1 MNGNAIWC
9 HIFILILLELGKT
22 KLTANGNSEG
32 FMQANNEVRYIV
44 DGVPFTRAPSIHKD
58 FHSSTGVR
66 IQIPK
71 LVDGRTAYKQSTQLR
86 FDPDVLDFQQR
97 HLGFPH
103 HERVTVHNMNNNKTI
118 YMSSISGSSTQFHSS
133 FFEHKIIQ
141 PNGNTTF
148 SVVFLGQEVGH
159 MQSHLFIHT
168 SEGSFKYKVKGSSV
182 FSPYRLRPMV
192 GIHIPLNS
200 TFLPLLSI
208 YNPHSTAIQF
218 IEVYSSGV
226 DFHLKLPNSE
236 TDGPLSLWEIPPY
249 HSKPIVKIHFLASS
263 HRNHSAY
270 IRFRQ
275 RDSDEVL
282 VMPLQLEVS
291 SQPGLY
297 AEEDMVDFGLGGSLD
312 PPTQYSL
319 RVFNSGRKTIK
330 IENIV
335 IVPASK
341 AVTVKF
347 EPVKVSPYL
356 KTSLEVA
363 LITLDWQSA
372 FETKLLGGKILIKGK
387 QGSTKL
393 MVPFMVQVLEGGLN
407 YNTSIT
413 QFCSEMSWDV
423 PRPFVVTNMFTLPIA
438 IINVMLHPDAEPYFL
453 VENLTAIVLA
463 PQQSAML
470 FLISTRRTAQQSQ
483 LKLETNLW
491 LHTNISKVVVP
502 LLSYNGRLTLVEL
515 EVVNPHLCGER
526 MDSHLGKTTPSTP
539 DQDLDLDLPV
549 LSSQAKHD
557 KRNLPHGMNSTLEL
571 GTVASG
577 GKKETYFSVTNNN
590 PISLELKKWETNL
603 KWASVQL
610 LGVMEANQSGVLY
623 EHSLF
628 GIVNTTLLY
637 PGHSAVFKLLFLA
650 PNKEILMAGEVFIHS
665 KFEKMVIS
673 TRLAVAHGGLE
684 ILPESIDLGNC
695 FPGKHCR
702 QALKVRSLFDHPMM
716 VSEVISLNSDCC
728 MNFLSKGNDTDIR
741 PQTTTLIGTLWY
753 NLEQGCYPH
762 CYLGIIDNTTDS
774 NQWLESLTLPYN
786 TPYVDSLLFCSRY
799 KNYLNAVASISYR
812 NVTMRLDT
820 TGVRNHIFQ
829 VKVNLTWPKLFVG
842 SDVHVGLKN
851 VSTITFPLTQLGNTT
866 YHPFILNNPSKR
878 SVLVQLV
885 MDWDYPQANHLVDNL
900 PEGFNNWQVTG
911 DRSKNWTGLFFW
923 AGWSI
928 KFAEDLQVVNHPE
941 SVTIVLQPGQ
951 TVHGRLGFFPT
962 HLGPEEAIIYIRN
975 NLTILEIVRV
985 IGHAAAP
992 LFKFGNRRPGSD
1004 TAMLF
1009 ELTEKHLKDC
1019 EREKNRL
1026 FPAPNL
1032 TVKRSF
1038 TARNAGEL
1046 PIYINS
1052 FSINGLPCEGF
1063 GFKILNC
1070 NAFLLP
1076 PNTTRKID
1084 VAFTPDFTLSKIQ
1097 RTLSIVTSLGMEVN
1111 YTLET
1116 TLPPVYLASC
1126 SSVLNRPTWEPIL
1139 YYSAISFM
1147 IFLLLCV
1154 IAAAYFESDRIL
1166 KFAINAMS
1174 KERPIST
1181 LDFSKFGTPYSSKGC
1196 ELQTERLTSEEGG
1209 EEFWGVSSDTQKQE
1223 KSNRSLN
1230 TCAYST
1236 NSSVSHKS
1244 TEGWVHS
1251 DKQALTETETK
1262 DHLLTPPKYSE
1273 PKSNFSNNFTP
1284 LLSIRN
1290 KKKLSKK
1297 SSNNSD
1303 PSSLSGSIQE
1313 ISLLKKSWNSV
1324 FSRSNTPNSQTSSK
1338 SKNIETLDN
1347 RDLSTN
1353 SHTTVSTHKK
1363 TKESL
1368 DAKKVTRSFKK
1379 SKNVCEPVIG
1389 SEEETSSTTTE
1400 CSNNDENDK
1409 DKNPSLVTNYM
1420 ARKPNTSPRKAK
1432 QVDYKDNYEGD
1443 CDDDDYERDVMK
1455 RKDLNCRWKS
1465 SYNSTS
1471 SKPEHEATLSKTCH
1485 SPNPESHIA
1494 TSLELPYKLKS
1505 AKNFSRDRKEK
1516 NVLKRPTSLGG
1527 SESVRMTPS
1536 LHVSE
1541 PRAPFSIAVTR
1552 NDSPLYSSIV
1562 APRNNTQ
1569 YTSSNVNSATTSTT
1583 TITTTNTTTTAAHEM
1598 TGSGLAT
1605 SLGGSESVRM
1615 TPSLHVSEPRAPFSI
1630 AVTRNDSP
1638 LYSSIVAPR
1647 NNTQYTSS
1655 NVNSATTSTTT
1666 ITTTNTT
1673 TTAAH
1678 EMTGSGLDS
1687 STQLT
1692 LVHKPAPFYNTSA
1705 GWIGDNIDPTVNLSN
1720 AARQHELLHTAPFH
1734 NIATGMGPI
1743 GSKIPV
1749 TNVWESYTDTGLQ
1762 TSSHYLPAETRTSHF
1777 LTSLTDPMSSM
1788 QINKPIPVSPPPYGF
1803 DNVWEKQNPTTAV
1816 DSKICAQETRQ
1827 KLFSESWPES
1837 LWDPLYTPA
1846 AVYPQPATASVW
1858 GNFVNSVCS
1867 PHSVTPPAP
1876 EHDKE
1881 NTAIMDQS
1889 DGFNPFH
1896 SLNNI
1901 WSPLPSETWGTL
1913 ATGKNE

>member
-1 MNGNAIWC
+1 MKPVSC
-9 HIFILILLELGKT
+9 
-22 KLTANGNSEG
+22 
-32 FMQANNEVRYIV
+32 
-44 DGVPFTRAPSIHKD
+44 
-58 FHSSTGVR
+58 
-66 IQIPK
+66 
-71 LVDGRTAYKQSTQLR
+71 
-86 FDPDVLDFQQR
+86 
-97 HLGFPH
+97 
-103 HERVTVHNMNNNKTI
+103 
-118 YMSSISGSSTQFHSS
+118 GSSQVSHCEVVLKGS
-133 FFEHKIIQ
+133 FVAFVIIQ

-200 TFLPLLSI
+200 TFSPLLSI

-236 TDGPLSLWEIPPY
+236 TDGPLSIWEIPPY

-347 EPVKVSPYL
+347 EPVKVPPYL

-363 LITLDWQSA
+363 LITLDWQAA

-438 IINVMLHPDAEPYFL
+438 IVNVMLHPDAEPYFL

-470 FLISTRRTAQQSQ
+470 FHISTRRTALRSQ

-502 LLSYNGRLTLVEL
+502 LLSYNGRLTL
-515 EVVNPHLCGER
+515 
-526 MDSHLGKTTPSTP
+526 
-539 DQDLDLDLPV
+539 
-549 LSSQAKHD
+549 
-557 KRNLPHGMNSTLEL
+557 NLPHGMNSTLEL

-577 GKKETYFSVTNNN
+577 CKKEIYFSVTNNN

-628 GIVNTTLLY
+628 GIVNTTLLH
-637 PGHSAVFKLLFLA
+637 PGHSAVFKLIFLA

-673 TRLAVAHGGLE
+673 TRLAVAHGSLE

-702 QALKVRSLFDHPMM
+702 QALKVHSLFDHPMM

-728 MNFLSKGNDTDIR
+728 MNFLSKGNGTDIR

-762 CYLGIIDNTTDS
+762 CYLGIIDNTTAGLLRLAPFHSLVYSLHWNGRGIDLEKYLTLGVIFLREPVTNGLHQLLDSLTRVLAQSPHDVWKS
-774 NQWLESLTLPYN
+774 NQWLDSLTLPYN
-786 TPYVDSLLFCSRY
+786 TPYVDSLLFSSRY
-799 KNYLNAVASISYR
+799 KNYLNAVAGISYR
-812 NVTMRLDT
+812 NITMRLDT

-829 VKVNLTWPKLFVG
+829 VKVYLTWPKLFVG
-842 SDVHVGLKN
+842 SDVEVEVKN

-885 MDWDYPQANHLVDNL
+885 MDWDYPQSNHLVDNL

-928 KFAEDLQVVNHPE
+928 KFAEDLQVLGHPE
-941 SVTIVLQPGQ
+941 SVTLVLQPGQ
-951 TVHGRLGFFPT
+951 TVHGSLGFFPT

-975 NLTILEIVRV
+975 NLTILEVVRV

-992 LFKFGNRRPGSD
+992 LFKFGNRKPGSD
-1004 TAMLF
+1004 AAMLF

-1070 NAFLLP
+1070 NGFLLP

-1166 KFAINAMS
+1166 KFAISAMS

-1196 ELQTERLTSEEGG
+1196 ELQTERLNSEEGG
-1209 EEFWGVSSDTQKQE
+1209 EEIWGVSSDTQKQE

-1230 TCAYST
+1230 ACAYST
-1236 NSSVSHKS
+1236 I
-1244 TEGWVHS
+1244 
-1251 DKQALTETETK
+1251 
-1262 DHLLTPPKYSE
+1262 
-1273 PKSNFSNNFTP
+1273 SN
-1284 LLSIRN
+1284 
-1290 KKKLSKK
+1290 
-1297 SSNNSD
+1297 
-1303 PSSLSGSIQE
+1303 
-1313 ISLLKKSWNSV
+1313 
-1324 FSRSNTPNSQTSSK
+1324 
-1338 SKNIETLDN
+1338 
-1347 RDLSTN
+1347 
-1353 SHTTVSTHKK
+1353 
-1363 TKESL
+1363 
-1368 DAKKVTRSFKK
+1368 
-1379 SKNVCEPVIG
+1379 
-1389 SEEETSSTTTE
+1389 
-1400 CSNNDENDK
+1400 
-1409 DKNPSLVTNYM
+1409 DKNPSLVPNYM

-1471 SKPEHEATLSKTCH
+1471 GKPEHEATLSKTCH
-1485 SPNPESHIA
+1485 NPNPESHIA

-1505 AKNFSRDRKEK
+1505 TKNFNRD
-1516 NVLKRPTSLGG
+1516 PTSLVG

-1536 LHVSE
+1536 LHASE
-1541 PRAPFSIAVTR
+1541 TRAPFSIAVAR

-1569 YTSSNVNSATTSTT
+1569 YTSSNVNSATTTA
-1583 TITTTNTTTTAAHEM
+1583 AAHEM
-1598 TGSGLAT
+1598 TGSGL
-1605 SLGGSESVRM
+1605 
-1615 TPSLHVSEPRAPFSI
+1615 
-1630 AVTRNDSP
+1630 
-1638 LYSSIVAPR
+1638 
-1647 NNTQYTSS
+1647 
-1655 NVNSATTSTTT
+1655 
-1666 ITTTNTT
+1666 
-1673 TTAAH
+1673 
-1678 EMTGSGLDS
+1678 
-1687 STQLT
+1687 
-1692 LVHKPAPFYNTSA
+1692 
-1705 GWIGDNIDPTVNLSN
+1705 
-1720 AARQHELLHTAPFH
+1720 
-1734 NIATGMGPI
+1734 GPI

-1777 LTSLTDPMSSM
+1777 LTSLTDPMSTM
-1788 QINKPIPVSPPPYGF
+1788 QINKPNPVSPPPYGF
-1803 DNVWEKQNPTTAV
+1803 DNVWEKQNPSTAV
-1816 DSKICAQETRQ
+1816 DNKICAQETRQ

-1881 NTAIMDQS
+1881 NTATLDQS

-1913 ATGKNE
+1913 ATGKKE

>member
-1 MNGNAIWC
+1 MYRGWFLMND
-9 HIFILILLELGKT
+9 L
-22 KLTANGNSEG
+22 S
-32 FMQANNEVRYIV
+32 V
-44 DGVPFTRAPSIHKD
+44 S
-58 FHSSTGVR
+58 
-66 IQIPK
+66 
-71 LVDGRTAYKQSTQLR
+71 
-86 FDPDVLDFQQR
+86 
-97 HLGFPH
+97 FP
-103 HERVTVHNMNNNKTI
+103 
-118 YMSSISGSSTQFHSS
+118 
-133 FFEHKIIQ
+133 
-141 PNGNTTF
+141 
-148 SVVFLGQEVGH
+148 
-159 MQSHLFIHT
+159 
-168 SEGSFKYKVKGSSV
+168 
-182 FSPYRLRPMV
+182 
-192 GIHIPLNS
+192 
-200 TFLPLLSI
+200 
-208 YNPHSTAIQF
+208 
-218 IEVYSSGV
+218 
-226 DFHLKLPNSE
+226 
-236 TDGPLSLWEIPPY
+236 
-249 HSKPIVKIHFLASS
+249 
-263 HRNHSAY
+263 
-270 IRFRQ
+270 
-275 RDSDEVL
+275 
-282 VMPLQLEVS
+282 
-291 SQPGLY
+291 
-297 AEEDMVDFGLGGSLD
+297 
-312 PPTQYSL
+312 
-319 RVFNSGRKTIK
+319 
-330 IENIV
+330 
-335 IVPASK
+335 
-341 AVTVKF
+341 
-347 EPVKVSPYL
+347 
-356 KTSLEVA
+356 
-363 LITLDWQSA
+363 
-372 FETKLLGGKILIKGK
+372 
-387 QGSTKL
+387 
-393 MVPFMVQVLEGGLN
+393 
-407 YNTSIT
+407 
-413 QFCSEMSWDV
+413 
-423 PRPFVVTNMFTLPIA
+423 
-438 IINVMLHPDAEPYFL
+438 
-453 VENLTAIVLA
+453 
-463 PQQSAML
+463 
-470 FLISTRRTAQQSQ
+470 
-483 LKLETNLW
+483 
-491 LHTNISKVVVP
+491 
-502 LLSYNGRLTLVEL
+502 
-515 EVVNPHLCGER
+515 
-526 MDSHLGKTTPSTP
+526 
-539 DQDLDLDLPV
+539 
-549 LSSQAKHD
+549 AKC
-557 KRNLPHGMNSTLEL
+557 K
-571 GTVASG
+571 
-577 GKKETYFSVTNNN
+577 
-590 PISLELKKWETNL
+590 
-603 KWASVQL
+603 
-610 LGVMEANQSGVLY
+610 
-623 EHSLF
+623 
-628 GIVNTTLLY
+628 
-637 PGHSAVFKLLFLA
+637 
-650 PNKEILMAGEVFIHS
+650 
-665 KFEKMVIS
+665 
-673 TRLAVAHGGLE
+673 
-684 ILPESIDLGNC
+684 
-695 FPGKHCR
+695 
-702 QALKVRSLFDHPMM
+702 
-716 VSEVISLNSDCC
+716 
-728 MNFLSKGNDTDIR
+728 
-741 PQTTTLIGTLWY
+741 
-753 NLEQGCYPH
+753 
-762 CYLGIIDNTTDS
+762 
-774 NQWLESLTLPYN
+774 
-786 TPYVDSLLFCSRY
+786 
-799 KNYLNAVASISYR
+799 
-812 NVTMRLDT
+812 
-820 TGVRNHIFQ
+820 
-829 VKVNLTWPKLFVG
+829 
-842 SDVHVGLKN
+842 
-851 VSTITFPLTQLGNTT
+851 
-866 YHPFILNNPSKR
+866 
-878 SVLVQLV
+878 
-885 MDWDYPQANHLVDNL
+885 
-900 PEGFNNWQVTG
+900 FNNWQVTG

-928 KFAEDLQVVNHPE
+928 KFAEDLQVVGHPE
-941 SVTIVLQPGQ
+941 SVTLVLQPGQ

-975 NLTILEIVRV
+975 NLTILEVVRV

-992 LFKFGNRRPGSD
+992 LFKFGNRKPGSD
-1004 TAMLF
+1004 AAMLF

-1070 NAFLLP
+1070 NGFLLP

-1166 KFAINAMS
+1166 KFAISAMS

-1196 ELQTERLTSEEGG
+1196 ELQTERLNSEEGG

-1230 TCAYST
+1230 ACAYST
-1236 NSSVSHKS
+1236 SSSVSHKS

-1251 DKQALTETETK
+1251 DKQSLTETETK
-1262 DHLLTPPKYSE
+1262 NHLLTPPKYSE

-1338 SKNIETLDN
+1338 SKNSETLDN

-1379 SKNVCEPVIG
+1379 SKNVCEPVVG

-1443 CDDDDYERDVMK
+1443 CDDDDYERDIMK
-1455 RKDLNCRWKS
+1455 RKDLNCRWKP

-1471 SKPEHEATLSKTCH
+1471 GKPEHEATLSKTCH
-1485 SPNPESHIA
+1485 NPNPESHIA

-1505 AKNFSRDRKEK
+1505 TKNFNRD
-1516 NVLKRPTSLGG
+1516 PTSLVG
-1527 SESVRMTPS
+1527 SESVRVTPS
-1536 LHVSE
+1536 LHASE
-1541 PRAPFSIAVTR
+1541 TRAPFSIPVAR

-1569 YTSSNVNSATTSTT
+1569 YTSSNVNSATT
-1583 TITTTNTTTTAAHEM
+1583 TAAHEM
-1598 TGSGLAT
+1598 TGSGL
-1605 SLGGSESVRM
+1605 
-1615 TPSLHVSEPRAPFSI
+1615 
-1630 AVTRNDSP
+1630 
-1638 LYSSIVAPR
+1638 
-1647 NNTQYTSS
+1647 
-1655 NVNSATTSTTT
+1655 
-1666 ITTTNTT
+1666 
-1673 TTAAH
+1673 
-1678 EMTGSGLDS
+1678 
-1687 STQLT
+1687 
-1692 LVHKPAPFYNTSA
+1692 
-1705 GWIGDNIDPTVNLSN
+1705 
-1720 AARQHELLHTAPFH
+1720 
-1734 NIATGMGPI
+1734 GPI

-1777 LTSLTDPMSSM
+1777 LTSLTDPMSTM
-1788 QINKPIPVSPPPYGF
+1788 QINKPNPVSPPPYGF
-1803 DNVWEKQNPTTAV
+1803 DNVWEKQNPSTAM
-1816 DSKICAQETRQ
+1816 DNKICAQETRQ

-1881 NTAIMDQS
+1881 NTATLDQS
-1889 DGFNPFH
+1889 DSFNPFH